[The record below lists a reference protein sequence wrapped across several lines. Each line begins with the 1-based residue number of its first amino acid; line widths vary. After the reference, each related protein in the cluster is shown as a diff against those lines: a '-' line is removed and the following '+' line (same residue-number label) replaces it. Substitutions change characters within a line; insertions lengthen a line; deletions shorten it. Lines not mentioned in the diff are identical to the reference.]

1 MKSKLFISEKN
12 EGFEIKFKS
21 LNNDE
26 MNNLRGGVSDLPPS
40 GGDDYPID
48 PFKKQSKQYLP
59 VYR

>member
-26 MNNLRGGVSDLPPS
+26 MNNLRGGGSDLPPT

-48 PFKKQSKQYLP
+48 PFKK
-59 VYR
+59 

>member
-40 GGDDYPID
+40 GGDDFPI
-48 PFKKQSKQYLP
+48 PIRP
-59 VYR
+59 